1 MLFAEMNI
9 FQDISSTQ
17 IAIVSGLTIGIGLRV
32 VEKFLNKK
40 KENLEEHI
48 TLRKELR
55 EELDAVKE
63 ELYRLKEE
71 VDEWRQK
78 YYDQVGITNHLSMQ
92 IEKLTNE
99 IDAYKRISGIHA
111 DEQQPDLQHNGWF
124 PLPPEE

>member
-1 MLFAEMNI
+1 MLSTETSI
-9 FQDISSTQ
+9 FQEISSTQ
-17 IAIVSGLTIGIGLRV
+17 IAAISGLTIGVGLRII
-32 VEKFLNKK
+32 EKVLNKG

-63 ELYRLKEE
+63 ELYRLRSE

-99 IDAYKRISGIHA
+99 LDTYKRISGIHHE
-111 DEQQPDLQHNGWF
+111 EQRPDLQHNGWF
-124 PLPPEE
+124 PLTPEE